1 MEPGG
6 GQRHTGSSPVQYVR
20 GGSEPESRY
29 GSTSASSTNQDD
41 SSADEAIDMHPQ
53 DRQQSQLNR
62 TDIQNNYNV
71 VFNYSTLV
79 ITDPMNRLFNRGLN
93 FSILPLKLDITQT
106 LVEFKRYERSAIWT
120 EFWYGKDNEQ
130 IEEPIF

>member
-1 MEPGG
+1 
-6 GQRHTGSSPVQYVR
+6 
-20 GGSEPESRY
+20 
-29 GSTSASSTNQDD
+29 
-41 SSADEAIDMHPQ
+41 MHPQ

-62 TDIQNNYNV
+62 TDIQDNYNI

-79 ITDPMNRLFNRGLN
+79 ITDPMNRLLNRGLN

-120 EFWYGKDNEQ
+120 EFWYGKDNKKIEEQ
-130 IEEPIF
+130 IFRTHTTNYPKKLL